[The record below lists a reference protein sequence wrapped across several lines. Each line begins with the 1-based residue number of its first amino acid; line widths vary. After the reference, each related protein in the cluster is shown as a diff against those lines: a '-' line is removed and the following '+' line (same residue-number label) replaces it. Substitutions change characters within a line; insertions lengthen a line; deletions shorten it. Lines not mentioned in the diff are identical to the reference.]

1 MRKGFTL
8 IEMLVIIAIVAILA
22 AIVWVN
28 TGSSVERSK
37 VSGAL
42 NQYKSI
48 KTAANAYFTD
58 VGQWPANT
66 SNGLGFVTNDSF
78 YGWAGPYLEKWP
90 TPAPWGGS
98 YNFLQDNSQNWV
110 GVGIQA
116 RYLRLTGV
124 KLSAVNKID
133 STMDGGDG
141 AAAGVIH
148 YTGSGNNYT
157 VDILISND

>member
-1 MRKGFTL
+1 MKKGFTL
-8 IEMLVIIAIVAILA
+8 IEMLVVIAIVAILA

-28 TGSSVERSK
+28 VGSSVEKSK

-66 SNGLGFVTNDSF
+66 SNGTGLVANDSF

-90 TPAPWGGS
+90 TPAPWGGN
-98 YNFLQDNSQNWV
+98 YNFLQDNTQ
-110 GVGIQA
+110 
-116 RYLRLTGV
+116 RYLRLVGV
-124 KLSAVNKID
+124 KLSAAMKMDNI
-133 STMDGGDG
+133 MDGSDGDSAG
-141 AAAGVIH
+141 AVR
-148 YTGSGNNYT
+148 YDGSGNNYT
-157 VDILISND
+157 VDLLLSND